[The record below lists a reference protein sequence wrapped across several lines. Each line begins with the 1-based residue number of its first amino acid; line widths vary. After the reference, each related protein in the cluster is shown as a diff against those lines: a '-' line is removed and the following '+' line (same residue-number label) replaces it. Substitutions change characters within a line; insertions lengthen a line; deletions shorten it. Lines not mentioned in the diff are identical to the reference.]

1 MTPADGPAPGRAG
14 EPRGGRRSARTDP
27 GTLTRTEAGPHERDG
42 RQQAACR
49 AIWQRLEA
57 LAVRLPTRLAV
68 PRTALTRTRRRS
80 GEPWRA
86 ERMADVARH
95 AGADARYGRVS
106 PRGW

>member
-14 EPRGGRRSARTDP
+14 EPRDGRRSARTDH
-27 GTLTRTEAGPHERDG
+27 GTLTRAEAGHHERAE

-57 LAVRLPTRLAV
+57 LAVRLPTHLALA
-68 PRTALTRTRRRS
+68 RTALARTRRRS
-80 GEPWRA
+80 EGPWRA